1 MGFLFSSPKP
11 PPPPPTIDYEGVQA
25 AGDAERRRQRAAA
38 GQASTMLTGGL
49 GDTST
54 ATIGTTKLLGG

>member
-1 MGFLFSSPKP
+1 MSFLFGSSPPKP
-11 PPPPPTIDYEGVQA
+11 PPYIDHASVQA

-38 GQASTMLTGGL
+38 GKASTMLTGGL

-54 ATIGTTKLLGG
+54 PMTATSKLLGN